1 MTRLFL
7 ITLLVLSSGPA
18 YAEWIPVHEIAQL
31 SATISVDP
39 DTIHRKGDLVE
50 LWILYNYK
58 ITQSGRSGPIRTTKT
73 QGEFDCEG
81 RRSRVLAV
89 TDFSGNV
96 GSGKVVYSNSDKQKW
111 EPVAPG
117 SLGQVLW
124 RFACSKE

>member
-1 MTRLFL
+1 
-7 ITLLVLSSGPA
+7 VYS
-18 YAEWIPVHEIAQL
+18 EWVSVYETAQL
-31 SATISVDP
+31 RATVSVDP

-50 LWILYNYK
+50 FWFLYDYK
-58 ITQSGRSGPIRTTKT
+58 TTQSGRGRPVLSTKT
-73 QGEFDCEG
+73 QGEFDCEAG
-81 RRSRVLAV
+81 RSRILAV

-111 EPVAPG
+111 EAVAPG

>member
-18 YAEWIPVHEIAQL
+18 NAEWMPVHEIPQL

-50 LWILYNYK
+50 LWVLFDYK
-58 ITQSGRSGPIRTTKT
+58 TTQPGQGGPIRSTKT
-73 QGEFDCEG
+73 QAEFDCEAG
-81 RRSRVLAV
+81 LSRALAA

-124 RFACSKE
+124 RFACGKK